1 MQDIEPTGC
10 KFNRLDNLK
19 KGYQLFIKTQLILI
33 PIIGTFFVLDIPFY
47 FGWSIMIEQ
56 YFGIYFA
63 LVVGNLFILYPSVKN
78 KKLNE
83 IPWYDIILYIISLV
97 VGFYIAVFYP
107 KILFELGKP
116 SLGKE
121 ILGTI
126 SILLI
131 LEGVRRVVGWLL
143 VGLGIFF
150 ILYARFSWLVP
161 GIFHGPG
168 IPWERLSTYLF
179 LDPSALFGLPM
190 AVTAVVVMPFILF
203 GNFLFGVGGGDLL
216 NKIALAG
223 FGRFR
228 GGPAKIAV
236 VASSLFGTISGTAV
250 SNVVATG
257 TMTIPMMK
265 RIGYKPHV
273 AGAVEAVASTGG
285 QLMPPVMGV
294 TAFIMADFTGIPYP
308 KIAIAALIPSI
319 LYYASIFFQ
328 VDLEAGKM
336 GLRGISPNELPSIK
350 GILKQSWLFFIP
362 IGVLV
367 YILFILYLSPGKA
380 ALVTCL
386 SILLISFFQ
395 ERTRFKSSWIIKS
408 LEETGSSLL
417 ELSIIVALAGI
428 IIGVINYT
436 GIGFIL
442 TMSIVELSGGNIF
455 ILLLI
460 IAFIGLILGMGMPTA
475 AVYVLLAVL
484 LAPALVQLGIS
495 VMAAHLFIQYVG
507 MLSMF
512 TPPIAFAAFTAA
524 SIAGADPMK
533 TGWTAM
539 RLGILLYIVPFL
551 FVFSPALLFTG
562 SLLEIIFATI
572 TALFGCFMLSIA
584 LTGYLF
590 NEVTFLKRILMG
602 LSGIGLLIPAS
613 GQLIK
618 VGFVTDILGGLIAVT
633 LLFLEVK
640 GKK

>member
-1 MQDIEPTGC
+1 MNDIESSQY
-10 KFNRLDNLK
+10 KLNRLWNLNK
-19 KGYQLFIKTQLILI
+19 RFQLFIKAQLISI
-33 PIIGTFFVLDIPFY
+33 PIIGTFFILDIPFF
-47 FGWSIMIEQ
+47 FGWPIMIEQ
-56 YFGIYFA
+56 YFGIYFG
-63 LVVGNLFILYPSVKN
+63 LVVGNLFILYPSTKN
-78 KKLNE
+78 EKLDE
-83 IPWYDIILYIISLV
+83 VPWYDLILYIVSLV
-97 VGFYIAVFYP
+97 VGFYVTVFYP

-116 SLGKE
+116 SLDKE

-143 VGLGIFF
+143 VGLGVFF
-150 ILYARFSWLVP
+150 ILYARFSWIVP

-168 IPWERLSTYLF
+168 ISWERLSTYLF

-190 AVTAVVVMPFILF
+190 AVTAVVVLPFILF
-203 GNFLFGVGGGDLL
+203 GNLLFGIGGGDLL
-216 NKIALAG
+216 NKLALAG

-265 RIGYKPHV
+265 KIGYKPHI
-273 AGAVEAVASTGG
+273 AGAIEAVASTGG

-336 GLRGISPNELPSIK
+336 GLRGISPNELPTLK
-350 GILKQSWLFFIP
+350 GVMKQSWLFFIP
-362 IGVLV
+362 IGILV
-367 YILFILYLSPGKA
+367 YTLFIIYLSPGKA
-380 ALVTCL
+380 ALMACL
-386 SILLISFFQ
+386 SIVLISFFQ
-395 ERTRFKSSWIIKS
+395 DQTRFKSSWIIKA
-408 LEETGSSLL
+408 LLETGSSLL
-417 ELSIIVALAGI
+417 ELSIIVGLAGL

-442 TMSIVELSGGNIF
+442 TMSIVELSGGNIY
-455 ILLLI
+455 ILLI
-460 IAFIGLILGMGMPTA
+460 IIAIIGLILGMGMPTA

-484 LAPALVQLGIS
+484 LAPSLVQLGIS

-507 MLSMF
+507 MLSLF

-524 SIAGADPMK
+524 SIAGADPMR

-539 RLGILLYIVPFL
+539 RLGILIYIVPFL
-551 FVFSPALLFTG
+551 FVFSPALLFRG
-562 SLLEIIFATI
+562 SPLEIIFATM
-572 TALFGCFMLSIA
+572 TALFGCFMLSVA

-590 NEVTFLKRILMG
+590 KEVSFLKRILMI
-602 LSGIGLLIPAS
+602 LSGISLLIPAS
-613 GQLIK
+613 GKLIK
-618 VGFVTDILGGLIAVT
+618 LGFITDIIGAAIAII
-633 LLFLEVK
+633 LLFLEW
-640 GKK
+640 KK